1 MTFTSV
7 MKRVDVISKQI
18 NTDIMLLEREDRKKI
33 LVAEDE
39 FLSQKLIEADLK
51 SKGYNCTV
59 VNNGEK
65 AVEAINSGQF
75 DMVIMDISMPKMDG
89 LEATK
94 KIRTDKKDVPIL
106 ALSAFP
112 EDDYKQK
119 SLEAGMNDFLNK
131 PYQREDLYG
140 KIKKHLHE

>member
-1 MTFTSV
+1 M
-7 MKRVDVISKQI
+7 I
-18 NTDIMLLEREDRKKI
+18 LEREDRKRI

-65 AVEAINSGQF
+65 AVEAMGSEDF
-75 DMVIMDISMPKMDG
+75 DLVIMDISMPGMDG

-94 KIRTDKKDVPIL
+94 KIRVNGKDIPIL

-112 EDDYKQK
+112 EDDYREK
-119 SLEAGMNDFLNK
+119 SIEAGMNEFINK
-131 PYQREDLYG
+131 PYQREDLFG
-140 KIKKHLHE
+140 KIEKHLKE

>member
-1 MTFTSV
+1 MIL
-7 MKRVDVISKQI
+7 D
-18 NTDIMLLEREDRKKI
+18 REDKKRI

-65 AVEAINSGQF
+65 AVEAMDSENF
-75 DMVIMDISMPKMDG
+75 DLVIMDISMSGMDG
-89 LEATK
+89 LEATR
-94 KIRTDKKDVPIL
+94 KIRVGKKDIPIL

-112 EDDYKQK
+112 EDDYKQQ
-119 SLEAGMNDFLNK
+119 SLNAGMNEFINK
-131 PYQREDLYG
+131 PYQREDLFG
-140 KIKKHLHE
+140 KIKKHLNE

>member
-1 MTFTSV
+1 MIL
-7 MKRVDVISKQI
+7 D
-18 NTDIMLLEREDRKKI
+18 REDKKRI

-65 AVEAINSGQF
+65 AVEAMDSENF
-75 DMVIMDISMPKMDG
+75 DLVIMDISMPGMDG
-89 LEATK
+89 LEATR
-94 KIRTDKKDVPIL
+94 KIRVGKKDIPIL

-112 EDDYKQK
+112 EDDYKQQ
-119 SLEAGMNDFLNK
+119 SLNAGMNEFINK
-131 PYQREDLYG
+131 PYQREDLFG
-140 KIKKHLHE
+140 KIKKHLNE

>member
-1 MTFTSV
+1 M
-7 MKRVDVISKQI
+7 I
-18 NTDIMLLEREDRKKI
+18 LEREDRKKI

-65 AVEAINSGQF
+65 AVEAMNMENF
-75 DMVIMDISMPKMDG
+75 DLVIMDISMPGMDG

-94 KIRTDKKDVPIL
+94 VIRMEMKNIPIL

-112 EDDYKQK
+112 EDDYKQR
-119 SLEAGMNDFLNK
+119 SIDAGMNDFLNK
-131 PYQREDLYG
+131 PYQREDLFD
-140 KIKKHLHE
+140 KIKKHLSK

>member
-1 MTFTSV
+1 M
-7 MKRVDVISKQI
+7 I
-18 NTDIMLLEREDRKKI
+18 LEREDKKRI

-51 SKGYNCTV
+51 SKGYTCTV

-65 AVEAINSGQF
+65 AVEAMHLEDF
-75 DMVIMDISMPKMDG
+75 DLVIMDISMPGMDG

-94 KIRTDKKDVPIL
+94 LIRMDMKKTPIL

-112 EDDYKQK
+112 EDDYKQR
-119 SLEAGMNDFLNK
+119 SLDAGMNDFLNK
-131 PYQREDLYG
+131 PYQREDLFG
-140 KIKKHLHE
+140 KIKKHLSEEVS

>member
-1 MTFTSV
+1 MIL
-7 MKRVDVISKQI
+7 D
-18 NTDIMLLEREDRKKI
+18 REDKKRI

-51 SKGYNCTV
+51 SKGYTCTV

-65 AVEAINSGQF
+65 AVEAMHLGEF
-75 DMVIMDISMPKMDG
+75 DLVIMDISMPGMDG

-94 KIRTDKKDVPIL
+94 RIRIDGKNTPIL

-112 EDDYKQK
+112 EDDYKQR
-119 SLEAGMNDFLNK
+119 SLDAGMNDFLNK
-131 PYQREDLYG
+131 PYQRDDLFG
-140 KIKKHLHE
+140 KIEKHLND